1 MNNDRERYYQTKMA
15 LAVKLS
21 EDTVYQ
27 PVIVWNIEQYN
38 KTNSDWQKKRH
49 YDSIN
54 ALMRVAVGNHW
65 SCGKCGV
72 NQYGFWSKEE
82 E

>member
-1 MNNDRERYYQTKMA
+1 MNNDRERYYQAKMA
-15 LAVKLS
+15 LAIKLS
-21 EDTVYQ
+21 EDTIYGGAVKC
-27 PVIVWNIEQYN
+27 IAEMYN
-38 KTNSDWQKKRH
+38 KDKDNRH
-49 YDSIN
+49 MRSID

-65 SCGKCGV
+65 SCGKCGI